1 MLKKCFTVFAIVGL
15 LMFVGRL
22 AAEEKNAT
30 AHEGTVVKAG
40 DGKLTMTGKAD
51 QKEHTHAIKP
61 GTKIV
66 RGQSLHIGRPQ
77 SRLHC
82 ESVGQGRCGQDGLE
96 DRSQKAMK
104 LKSEEG
110 GGTIPLLACAKF
122 QVQSWHFNSTTS
134 LNPV

>member
-40 DGKLTMTGKAD
+40 DGKLTMTAKAD

-61 GTKIV
+61 GTKIM
-66 RGQSLHIGRPQ
+66 
-77 SRLHC
+77 C
-82 ESVGQGRCGQDGLE
+82 EGKACTLDDLKVGFIVKVWVKDDADKTVSKIE
-96 DRSQKAMK
+96 
-104 LKSEEG
+104 
-110 GGTIPLLACAKF
+110 AKK
-122 QVQSWHFNSTTS
+122 Q
-134 LNPV
+134 